1 MYGMYALFQQTG
13 ESFIISPQEKRI
25 KEGKEG
31 KVMKKMKKTL
41 AVLLA
46 AAMTFGLTACGGNQP
61 AETTQPDTPA
71 AESPATENT
80 EPAPAA
86 SEEADKE
93 GTEETAKNPVTIQ
106 FMHSMVEEERQ
117 QTIQGLID
125 KFQEENT
132 WITVEQVPVDG
143 DSAYDTKLTAFAGGG
158 MPAVIEVNQ
167 NRAKWLVGNELAD
180 LDAIREVIESKTGD
194 YYDAILKIN
203 TTEDGQNFIGVP
215 VGGWVQGIW
224 YNKTA
229 FDEKGLAAP
238 DTWENILAAAE
249 AFHDPANKKYG
260 IALPTVDGSF
270 SEQSFSQFALSA
282 GANALNADGGADFN
296 SEAMVEAL
304 TFYKELYQ
312 YSIQGSNST
321 TEIKDALLN
330 GSVPMGIY
338 STYIL
343 KDLINEGMM
352 DDFGFALVTNKTSA
366 SYGSVGMLSVSDGL
380 SDEERE
386 AAVLFVEFLVKP
398 ENNVTWLHMAPGGQ
412 QPVMP
417 AVAADPAYLDNEII
431 KGFETLSPEI
441 SAAFGSIS
449 LFGIVDGKNFVSMGD
464 VTSSNVIGR
473 AIYDLTV
480 NDKDPAAVAE
490 ETQKQ
495 IEDLLVQ

>member
-1 MYGMYALFQQTG
+1 
-13 ESFIISPQEKRI
+13 
-25 KEGKEG
+25 
-31 KVMKKMKKTL
+31 MKKMKKTL
-41 AVLLA
+41 AVILA
-46 AAMTFGLTACGGNQP
+46 AAMTFSLMACGGEK
-61 AETTQPDTPA
+61 AEEAPKPDTSP
-71 AESPATENT
+71 AESPVE
-80 EPAPAA
+80 APAV
-86 SEEADKE
+86 SEA
-93 GTEETAKNPVTIQ
+93 EEKTPVTVQ

-125 KFQEENT
+125 KFEEEYS

-167 NRAKWLVGNELAD
+167 NRAKWLAGNELAD
-180 LDAIREVIESKTGD
+180 LDAIRKVIESKPGE

-229 FDEKGLAAP
+229 FEEKGLKAP
-238 DTWENILAAAE
+238 DTWDNILAAAE
-249 AFHDPANKKYG
+249 AFYDPANKKYG

-270 SEQSFSQFALSA
+270 SEQSFSQFALSV
-282 GANALNADGGADFN
+282 GANALNADGKADFN
-296 SEAMVEAL
+296 SDNMVKAL
-304 TFYKELYQ
+304 AFYKELYQ
-312 YSIQGSNST
+312 YSIQGSNGT
-321 TEIKDALLN
+321 TEVKDALLN

-352 DDFGFALVTNKTSA
+352 DDFGFALVTEENSA
-366 SYGSVGMLSVSDGL
+366 SYGSVGMLSISDGL

-386 AAVLFVEFLVKP
+386 AAILFVEFLVET
-398 ENNVTWLHMAPGGQ
+398 ENNIEWLHMAPGGQ

-417 AVAADPAYLDNEII
+417 AVAENPAYLDNEII
-431 KGFETLSPEI
+431 KGFEGLSAEI

-449 LFGIVDGKNFVSMGD
+449 LFGIVDGRNFVSMGD
-464 VTSSNVIGR
+464 ITSSNVISR
-473 AIYDLTV
+473 AVYDLTV
-480 NDKDPAAVAE
+480 NDKEPAEVAE

-495 IEDLLVQ
+495 IEALISE

>member
-1 MYGMYALFQQTG
+1 
-13 ESFIISPQEKRI
+13 
-25 KEGKEG
+25 
-31 KVMKKMKKTL
+31 MKKMKKTL
-41 AVLLA
+41 AVILA
-46 AAMTFGLTACGGNQP
+46 AAMTFSLTACGGNK
-61 AETTQPDTPA
+61 AEEAPQPDAPA
-71 AESPATENT
+71 VENTAESQDQAPDVSTEAEET
-80 EPAPAA
+80 EAGG
-86 SEEADKE
+86 EEA
-93 GTEETAKNPVTIQ
+93 TKNPVTIQ

-125 KFQEENT
+125 KFEGECD

-229 FDEKGLAAP
+229 FEEKGLAAP

-249 AFHDPANKKYG
+249 AFYDPDNKKYG

-282 GANALNADGGADFN
+282 GANALNAEGGAAFD
-296 SEAMVEAL
+296 SDEMVEAL
-304 TFYKELYQ
+304 TYYKELYQ

-366 SYGSVGMLSVSDGL
+366 SYGSVGMLSISDGL
-380 SDEERE
+380 SEEERE

-398 ENNVTWLHMAPGGQ
+398 ENNITWLHMAPGGQ

-417 AVAADPAYLDNEII
+417 AVADDPAYLDNEII

-480 NDKDPAAVAE
+480 NDKDPAAVAAD
-490 ETQKQ
+490 TQKQ
-495 IEDLLVQ
+495 IEELIAQ

>member
-1 MYGMYALFQQTG
+1 MYALFQQTG

-224 YNKTA
+224 YN
-229 FDEKGLAAP
+229 
-238 DTWENILAAAE
+238 
-249 AFHDPANKKYG
+249 G

>member
-1 MYGMYALFQQTG
+1 MYALFQQTG

-386 AAVLFVEFLVKP
+386 AAVLFVEFLLFLDIFP
-398 ENNVTWLHMAPGGQ
+398 E
-412 QPVMP
+412 
-417 AVAADPAYLDNEII
+417 Y
-431 KGFETLSPEI
+431 S
-441 SAAFGSIS
+441 
-449 LFGIVDGKNFVSMGD
+449 
-464 VTSSNVIGR
+464 
-473 AIYDLTV
+473 
-480 NDKDPAAVAE
+480 
-490 ETQKQ
+490 
-495 IEDLLVQ
+495 

>member
-1 MYGMYALFQQTG
+1 
-13 ESFIISPQEKRI
+13 
-25 KEGKEG
+25 
-31 KVMKKMKKTL
+31 MKKMKKTL
-41 AVLLA
+41 AVILA
-46 AAMTFGLTACGGNQP
+46 TAMTFSLAACGGEKAEETPQPQPNTAP
-61 AETTQPDTPA
+61 AESQ
-71 AESPATENT
+71 AEAPSVAETE
-80 EPAPAA
+80 
-86 SEEADKE
+86 
-93 GTEETAKNPVTIQ
+93 TEERDPVAIQ

-125 KFQEENT
+125 KFEEEYS

-180 LDAIREVIESKTGD
+180 LDAIREVIESKSGE

-229 FDEKGLAAP
+229 FEEKGLEAP
-238 DTWENILAAAE
+238 DTWDNILAAAE
-249 AFHDPANKKYG
+249 AFYDPDNKKYG

-270 SEQSFSQFALSA
+270 SEQSFSQFALSV
-282 GANALNADGGADFN
+282 GANALNADGEADFN
-296 SEAMVEAL
+296 SDKMIKAL

-312 YSIQGSNST
+312 YSIQGSNGT
-321 TEIKDALLN
+321 TEVKDALLN

-352 DDFGFALVTNKTSA
+352 DDFGFALVTGENSA
-366 SYGSVGMLSVSDGL
+366 SYGSVGMLSISDGL
-380 SDEERE
+380 NDEERE
-386 AAVLFVEFLVKP
+386 AAVLFVKFLVET
-398 ENNVTWLHMAPGGQ
+398 ENNIEWLHMAPGGQ

-417 AVAADPAYLDNEII
+417 AVADDPAYLDNEII
-431 KGFETLSPEI
+431 KGFEGLSSEI

-449 LFGIVDGKNFVSMGD
+449 LFGIVDGRNFVSMGD
-464 VTSSNVIGR
+464 ITSSNVISR

-480 NDKDPAAVAE
+480 NGKEPADVAD

-495 IEDLLVQ
+495 IEALISE

>member
-1 MYGMYALFQQTG
+1 
-13 ESFIISPQEKRI
+13 
-25 KEGKEG
+25 
-31 KVMKKMKKTL
+31 MKKMKKTL
-41 AVLLA
+41 AVILA
-46 AAMTFGLTACGGNQP
+46 AAMTFSLAACGGEKAEETPQP
-61 AETTQPDTPA
+61 QPDT
-71 AESPATENT
+71 
-80 EPAPAA
+80 APAENQ
-86 SEEADKE
+86 SEAPSVEE
-93 GTEETAKNPVTIQ
+93 TEERDPVAIQ

-125 KFQEENT
+125 KFEEEYS

-180 LDAIREVIESKTGD
+180 LDAIREVIESKSGE

-229 FDEKGLAAP
+229 FEEKGLEAP
-238 DTWENILAAAE
+238 DTWDNILAAAE
-249 AFHDPANKKYG
+249 TFYDPDNKKYG

-270 SEQSFSQFALSA
+270 SEQSFSQFALSV
-282 GANALNADGGADFN
+282 GANALNADGEADFN
-296 SEAMVEAL
+296 SDKMIKAL

-312 YSIQGSNST
+312 YSIQGSNGT
-321 TEIKDALLN
+321 TEVKDALLN

-352 DDFGFALVTNKTSA
+352 DDFGFALVTGENSA
-366 SYGSVGMLSVSDGL
+366 SYGSVGMLSISEGL
-380 SDEERE
+380 NDEERE
-386 AAVLFVEFLVKP
+386 AAVLFVKFLVEK
-398 ENNVTWLHMAPGGQ
+398 ENNIEWLHMAPGGQ

-417 AVAADPAYLDNEII
+417 AVADDPAYLDNEII
-431 KGFETLSPEI
+431 KGFEGLSSEI

-449 LFGIVDGKNFVSMGD
+449 LFGIVDGRNFVSMGD
-464 VTSSNVIGR
+464 ITSSNVISR

-480 NDKDPAAVAE
+480 NGKEPADVAD

-495 IEDLLVQ
+495 IEALISE

>member
-1 MYGMYALFQQTG
+1 
-13 ESFIISPQEKRI
+13 
-25 KEGKEG
+25 
-31 KVMKKMKKTL
+31 MKKMKKTL
-41 AVLLA
+41 AAILV
-46 AAMTFGLTACGGNQP
+46 AAMTLSLAACGGKEPENVPKQ
-61 AETTQPDTPA
+61 DTPS
-71 AESPATENT
+71 AESPT
-80 EPAPAA
+80 PAP
-86 SEEADKE
+86 SEPEN
-93 GTEETAKNPVTIQ
+93 EEKNPVTIQ
-106 FMHSMVEEERQ
+106 FMHSMVQEERQ
-117 QTIQGLID
+117 QAIQGLID
-125 KFQEENT
+125 KFEEEYS
-132 WITVEQVPVDG
+132 WITVEQVPTDG
-143 DSAYDTKLTAFAGGG
+143 ESTYDTKLTAFAGGG

-180 LDAIREVIESKTGD
+180 LSAIREVIEAKPGE

-203 TTEDGQNFIGVP
+203 TTEDGQDFIGVP

-238 DTWENILAAAE
+238 DTWENILAAAK
-249 AFHDPANKKYG
+249 AFHDPDNKKYG
-260 IALPTVDGSF
+260 IALPTVDGAF
-270 SEQSFSQFALSA
+270 SEQSFSQFALSV
-282 GANALNADGGADFN
+282 GANALNADGEADFN
-296 SEAMVEAL
+296 SDKMIEAL

-312 YSIQGSNST
+312 YSIQGSNGT
-321 TEIKDALLN
+321 TEVKDALLN

-352 DDFGFALVTNKTSA
+352 DDFGFALVTKETSA

-386 AAVLFVEFLVKP
+386 AAILFVKFLVET
-398 ENNVTWLHMAPGGQ
+398 ENNVAWLHMAPGGQ

-417 AVAADPAYLDNEII
+417 AVASDPAYLDNEII
-431 KGFETLSPEI
+431 KGFEALSPEI

-449 LFGIVDGKNFVSMGD
+449 LFGIVDGRNFVSMGN
-464 VTSSNVIGR
+464 VTSSNVISR

-480 NDKDPAAVAE
+480 NDKDPAEVAA

-495 IEDLLVQ
+495 IEDLISQ

>member
-1 MYGMYALFQQTG
+1 
-13 ESFIISPQEKRI
+13 
-25 KEGKEG
+25 
-31 KVMKKMKKTL
+31 MKKMKKTL
-41 AVLLA
+41 AAILA
-46 AAMTFGLTACGGNQP
+46 AAMTLSLAACGGKEPENVPKQ
-61 AETTQPDTPA
+61 DTPS
-71 AESPATENT
+71 AESPT
-80 EPAPAA
+80 PAP
-86 SEEADKE
+86 SEPEN
-93 GTEETAKNPVTIQ
+93 EEKNPVTIQ
-106 FMHSMVEEERQ
+106 FMHSMVQEERQ
-117 QTIQGLID
+117 QAIQGLID
-125 KFQEENT
+125 KFEEEYS
-132 WITVEQVPVDG
+132 WITVEQVPADG
-143 DSAYDTKLTAFAGGG
+143 ESTYDTKLTAFAGGG

-180 LDAIREVIESKTGD
+180 LSAIREVIEAKPGE

-203 TTEDGQNFIGVP
+203 TTEDGQDFIGVP

-238 DTWENILAAAE
+238 DTWENILAAAK
-249 AFHDPANKKYG
+249 AFHDPDNKKYG
-260 IALPTVDGSF
+260 IALPTVDGAF
-270 SEQSFSQFALSA
+270 SEQSFSQFALSV
-282 GANALNADGGADFN
+282 GANALNADGEADFN
-296 SEAMVEAL
+296 SDKMIEAL

-312 YSIQGSNST
+312 YSIQGSNGT
-321 TEIKDALLN
+321 TEVKDALLN

-352 DDFGFALVTNKTSA
+352 DDFGFALVTKETSA

-386 AAVLFVEFLVKP
+386 AAILFVKFLVET
-398 ENNVTWLHMAPGGQ
+398 ENNVAWLHMAPGGQ

-417 AVAADPAYLDNEII
+417 AVASDPAYLDNEII
-431 KGFETLSPEI
+431 KGFEALSPEI

-449 LFGIVDGKNFVSMGD
+449 LFGIVDGRNFVSMGN
-464 VTSSNVIGR
+464 VTSSNVISR

-480 NDKDPAAVAE
+480 NDKDPAEVAA

-495 IEDLLVQ
+495 IEDLISQ

>member
-1 MYGMYALFQQTG
+1 
-13 ESFIISPQEKRI
+13 
-25 KEGKEG
+25 
-31 KVMKKMKKTL
+31 
-41 AVLLA
+41 
-46 AAMTFGLTACGGNQP
+46 
-61 AETTQPDTPA
+61 
-71 AESPATENT
+71 
-80 EPAPAA
+80 
-86 SEEADKE
+86 
-93 GTEETAKNPVTIQ
+93 
-106 FMHSMVEEERQ
+106 
-117 QTIQGLID
+117 
-125 KFQEENT
+125 
-132 WITVEQVPVDG
+132 
-143 DSAYDTKLTAFAGGG
+143 
-158 MPAVIEVNQ
+158 
-167 NRAKWLVGNELAD
+167 
-180 LDAIREVIESKTGD
+180 
-194 YYDAILKIN
+194 
-203 TTEDGQNFIGVP
+203 
-215 VGGWVQGIW
+215 
-224 YNKTA
+224 
-229 FDEKGLAAP
+229 
-238 DTWENILAAAE
+238 
-249 AFHDPANKKYG
+249 
-260 IALPTVDGSF
+260 
-270 SEQSFSQFALSA
+270 
-282 GANALNADGGADFN
+282 
-296 SEAMVEAL
+296 MVEAL

>member
-1 MYGMYALFQQTG
+1 MYALFQQTG

-270 SEQSFSQFALSA
+270 SSTPFKLSQIILSTK
-282 GANALNADGGADFN
+282 N
-296 SEAMVEAL
+296 
-304 TFYKELYQ
+304 YI
-312 YSIQGSNST
+312 SIPSRVRTARRKS
-321 TEIKDALLN
+321 
-330 GSVPMGIY
+330 
-338 STYIL
+338 
-343 KDLINEGMM
+343 
-352 DDFGFALVTNKTSA
+352 
-366 SYGSVGMLSVSDGL
+366 
-380 SDEERE
+380 R
-386 AAVLFVEFLVKP
+386 
-398 ENNVTWLHMAPGGQ
+398 
-412 QPVMP
+412 
-417 AVAADPAYLDNEII
+417 
-431 KGFETLSPEI
+431 TLC
-441 SAAFGSIS
+441 
-449 LFGIVDGKNFVSMGD
+449 
-464 VTSSNVIGR
+464 
-473 AIYDLTV
+473 
-480 NDKDPAAVAE
+480 
-490 ETQKQ
+490 
-495 IEDLLVQ
+495 

>member
-1 MYGMYALFQQTG
+1 
-13 ESFIISPQEKRI
+13 
-25 KEGKEG
+25 
-31 KVMKKMKKTL
+31 MKKMKKTL
-41 AVLLA
+41 AAILA
-46 AAMTFGLTACGGNQP
+46 AAMTLSLAACGGKEPENVPKQ
-61 AETTQPDTPA
+61 DTPS
-71 AESPATENT
+71 AESPT
-80 EPAPAA
+80 PAP
-86 SEEADKE
+86 SEPEN
-93 GTEETAKNPVTIQ
+93 EEKNPVTIQ
-106 FMHSMVEEERQ
+106 FMHSMVQEERQ
-117 QTIQGLID
+117 QAIQGLID
-125 KFQEENT
+125 KFEEEYS
-132 WITVEQVPVDG
+132 WITVEQVPADG
-143 DSAYDTKLTAFAGGG
+143 ESTYDTKLTAFAGGG

-180 LDAIREVIESKTGD
+180 LSAIREVIEAKPGE

-203 TTEDGQNFIGVP
+203 TTEDGQDFIGVP

-238 DTWENILAAAE
+238 DTWENILAAAK
-249 AFHDPANKKYG
+249 AFHDPDNKKYG
-260 IALPTVDGSF
+260 IALPTVDGAF
-270 SEQSFSQFALSA
+270 SEQSFSQFALSV
-282 GANALNADGGADFN
+282 GANALNADGEADFN
-296 SEAMVEAL
+296 SDKMIEAL

-312 YSIQGSNST
+312 YSIQGSNGT
-321 TEIKDALLN
+321 TEVKDALLN

-352 DDFGFALVTNKTSA
+352 DDFGFALVTKETSA

-386 AAVLFVEFLVKP
+386 AAILFVKFLVET
-398 ENNVTWLHMAPGGQ
+398 ENNVAWLHMAPGGQ

-417 AVAADPAYLDNEII
+417 AVASDPAYLDNEII
-431 KGFETLSPEI
+431 KGFEALSPEI

-449 LFGIVDGKNFVSMGD
+449 LFGIGDGRNFVSMGN
-464 VTSSNVIGR
+464 VTSSNVISR

-480 NDKDPAAVAE
+480 NDKDPAEVAA

-495 IEDLLVQ
+495 IEDLISQ

>member
-1 MYGMYALFQQTG
+1 
-13 ESFIISPQEKRI
+13 
-25 KEGKEG
+25 
-31 KVMKKMKKTL
+31 MKKMKKTL
-41 AVLLA
+41 AVILA
-46 AAMTFGLTACGGNQP
+46 TAMTFSLAACGGEKAEETPQQQPNTAP
-61 AETTQPDTPA
+61 AESQ
-71 AESPATENT
+71 AE
-80 EPAPAA
+80 APSVA
-86 SEEADKE
+86 E
-93 GTEETAKNPVTIQ
+93 TEERDPVAIQ

-117 QTIQGLID
+117 QTIQGIID
-125 KFQEENT
+125 KFEEEYS

-180 LDAIREVIESKTGD
+180 LDAIREVIESKSGE

-229 FDEKGLAAP
+229 FEEKGLEAP
-238 DTWENILAAAE
+238 DTWDNILAAAE
-249 AFHDPANKKYG
+249 AFYDPDNKKYG

-270 SEQSFSQFALSA
+270 SEQSFSQFALSV
-282 GANALNADGGADFN
+282 GANALNADGEADFN
-296 SEAMVEAL
+296 SDKMIKAL

-312 YSIQGSNST
+312 HSIQGSNGT
-321 TEIKDALLN
+321 TEVKDALLN

-352 DDFGFALVTNKTSA
+352 DDFGFALVTGENSA
-366 SYGSVGMLSVSDGL
+366 SYGSVGMLSISDGL
-380 SDEERE
+380 NDEERE
-386 AAVLFVEFLVKP
+386 AAVLFVKFLVET
-398 ENNVTWLHMAPGGQ
+398 ENNIEWLHMAPGGQ

-417 AVAADPAYLDNEII
+417 AVADDPAYLDNEII
-431 KGFETLSPEI
+431 KGFEGLSSEI

-449 LFGIVDGKNFVSMGD
+449 LFGIVDGRNFVSMGD
-464 VTSSNVIGR
+464 ITSSNVISR

-480 NDKDPAAVAE
+480 NGKEPEDVAD

-495 IEDLLVQ
+495 IEALISE

>member
-1 MYGMYALFQQTG
+1 
-13 ESFIISPQEKRI
+13 
-25 KEGKEG
+25 
-31 KVMKKMKKTL
+31 MKKMKKTL
-41 AVLLA
+41 AVLMA
-46 AAMTFGLTACGGNQP
+46 ASVTLGLMACGGDKPEEP
-61 AETTQPDTPA
+61 ANPDAPVTESQTAEKQDSEPA
-71 AESPATENT
+71 AP
-80 EPAPAA
+80 
-86 SEEADKE
+86 EEA
-93 GTEETAKNPVTIQ
+93 EETEKNPVAIQ

-125 KFQEENT
+125 KFEEEYS
-132 WITVEQVPVDG
+132 WISVEQVPVDG

-180 LDAIREVIESKTGD
+180 LDAIREVIESKPGE

-229 FDEKGLAAP
+229 FEEKGLEAP
-238 DTWENILAAAE
+238 DTWENILAAAK
-249 AFHDPANKKYG
+249 AFYDPDNKKYG

-282 GANALNADGGADFN
+282 GANALNADGAADFN
-296 SEAMVEAL
+296 SEEMVDAL
-304 TFYKELYQ
+304 NFYKELYQ

-321 TEIKDALLN
+321 TEVKDALLN

-352 DDFGFALVTNKTSA
+352 DDFGFALVTDKTSA
-366 SYGSVGMLSVSDGL
+366 SYGSVGMLSISDGL
-380 SDEERE
+380 SGEEKE
-386 AAVLFVEFLVKP
+386 AAVLFVEFLVKT
-398 ENNVTWLHMAPGGQ
+398 ENNIAWLHMAPGGQ

-417 AVAADPAYLDNEII
+417 AVADDPAYLDNEII

-495 IEDLLVQ
+495 IEELISR